1 MAKVTDVAVAALQA
15 YFETGDKPLATEY
28 AAVMTAIQE
37 AAQDHEHTPDGGSGS
52 GTGDAG
58 AVGYLTH
65 GADASKTATPVP
77 GQVYSAD
84 DTSKFYVC
92 FTASVWTQTY
102 P

>member
-1 MAKVTDVAVAALQA
+1 MAKVTDVVVAALQA
-15 YFETGDKPLATEY
+15 YFETGDKPLESEY
-28 AAVMTAIQE
+28 AIVMTAIQE
-37 AAQDHEHTPDGGSGS
+37 AAQDHEHTASGGTGS

-65 GADASKTATPVP
+65 GADASKTVTPVP

-84 DTSKFYVC
+84 DASKFYVC
-92 FTASVWTQTY
+92 FTVNVWTQIY